1 MNMERLVVGLTLLA
15 SAWSAFAEWS
25 LHEQFDRL
33 LVYDGQFLREY
44 TYKPRDIRGPHSGMF
59 IWAALLQK
67 DGKLKPYS
75 KGMEIKGELRAGQ
88 LLVSGESVMNPTV
101 VEFVVTGGSRLE
113 LEFGLCDLALEKG
126 NKGTL
131 LKIELLAG
139 GKSSIETVTIGE
151 NRWQKKTVALP
162 KADRVLVRLMASR
175 RGGSTNWTGLVVRG
189 GGEVGTRDQA
199 RALSPKRNSIGN
211 LDVTLKPSPH
221 RVTAKPGYDI
231 LFYRDKPFL
240 SFATKGNPAGSE
252 EMQGKL
258 GFNTFYV
265 EGMGFGRYWP
275 EGAPSVVVPKD
286 SVIHH
291 DLRLSQQFDMPFKST
306 ISMAHCSPFLPPWL
320 VKKEN
325 LGLEGH
331 QLRRG
336 GDTHTSF
343 IKPATLQWHKR
354 GLEGWVKPFLDQPS
368 LFVFGQEDDASHW
381 DDYSKEA
388 VASWRVWLRKRF
400 GGDFRAFSD
409 YVGGCKS
416 RTGVSPVQS
425 LETTHS
431 RRQDAGADGQ
441 AGRLSHIDFDAVPQP
456 KRFEPDDRFGFPMRF
471 AYLKLRWI
479 TESYGD
485 YLAELFAHMRKLAP
499 GVPLTQRFVNWPG
512 GPTVCKRVGFD
523 YNYTFGHLTTE
534 GVPNGYGIGRKIWTG
549 IYAHMGTL
557 PLPRGG
563 SIGKAYSRTIRRGPM
578 SRAEWELNAFT
589 ILANGGCGFEY
600 STLVPTWGPQWETST
615 LYNADGKL
623 TPTGEAG
630 APVIKQALENA
641 RYMMHYEQHPDVAV
655 FHDASFNSTPFGGAW
670 GQSKVGIYTLIR
682 ETGFHFDPLDE
693 ADMTAEKLR
702 GRKVLVLAGSLS
714 LAPEVQSAIRD
725 YVRGGGTLVTVFC
738 SDGQGFPGCNSY
750 DYACKVRASAAQKSF
765 DEPKAAAH
773 LGDVLGI
780 RSGGGVTARE
790 QVKSESHGA
799 ISLKDFNAL
808 AKEGRWVK
816 QDACCAKL
824 APRAEAK
831 VLAAFEN
838 GSPAAIEHHFGKG
851 RAFTFA
857 FDLGLIANN
866 LTVPPLYAW
875 WSDLL
880 ASLGCRKVVDT
891 GNWFVEAGAWH
902 DDAGNRLIILV
913 NHDAA
918 NAQEAKLPDGKTVRL
933 EAGRSKTIVL
943 PK

>member
-1 MNMERLVVGLTLLA
+1 MNMERLVVGLTLLT

-25 LHEQFDRL
+25 LHEQFDRV

-44 TYKPRDIRGPHSGMF
+44 AYKPRDIRGPHSGMF
-59 IWAALLQK
+59 IWAALPQK
-67 DGKLKPYS
+67 DDKLKPYS

-88 LLVSGESVMNPTV
+88 LLVSGESVINPTV
-101 VEFVVTGGSRLE
+101 VEFVVNGGSRLE

-139 GKSSIETVTIGE
+139 GTSFTETVTIAE
-151 NRWQKKTVALP
+151 NRWQKKTMALP

-175 RGGSTNWTGLVVRG
+175 RGGGTNWTGLVVRG
-189 GGEVGTRDQA
+189 DGEVGTREQA
-199 RALSPKRNSIGN
+199 RALSPKRNSIGK

-231 LFYRDKPFL
+231 LFYREKPFL

-275 EGAPSVVVPKD
+275 EGAPGVVIPPD
-286 SVIHH
+286 SAIHH
-291 DLRLSQQFDMPFKST
+291 DLRLSQQFDMPFKAT

-343 IKPATLQWHKR
+343 IKPATLRWHKT

-381 DDYSKEA
+381 DDYSTDA
-388 VASWRVWLRKRF
+388 ATSWHAWLRKRF

-409 YVGGCKS
+409 YVGSVREFG
-416 RTGVSPVQS
+416 
-425 LETTHS
+425 
-431 RRQDAGADGQ
+431 
-441 AGRLSHIDFDAVPQP
+441 DFDSVPQP
-456 KRFEPDDRFGFPMRF
+456 KRFEPDDRFGFPMRL
-471 AYLKLRWI
+471 AYLKLQWI

-534 GVPNGYGIGRKIWTG
+534 GVPNGYGIGKKIWTG

-563 SIGKAYSRTIRRGPM
+563 SLGKAYSRTIRRGPM
-578 SRAEWELNAFT
+578 TRAEWELNAFT

-600 STLVPTWGPQWETST
+600 STLVPTWGPQWETSA

-630 APVIKQALENA
+630 APVIKEALENA

-655 FHDASFNSTPFGGAW
+655 FHDATFNSTPFGGAW

-682 ETGFHFDPLDE
+682 ETGFHFDPLSE
-693 ADMTAEKLR
+693 SDMTAEKLR

-738 SDGQGFPGCNSY
+738 SDGAGFPGCNSY

-780 RSGGGVTARE
+780 RSGGGVTSRE
-790 QVKSESHGA
+790 RMKSERRGA
-799 ISLKDFNAL
+799 IPLKDFNAL

-816 QDACCAKL
+816 QEACCARL
-824 APRAEAK
+824 TPRPEAK
-831 VLAAFEN
+831 VLATFED
-838 GSPAAIEHHFGKG
+838 GSPVAIEHHFGKG
-851 RAFTFA
+851 RAITFA

-902 DDAGNRLIILV
+902 DDDGNRLIILV
-913 NHDAA
+913 NHDSSSP
-918 NAQEAKLPDGKTVRL
+918 QEAKLPDGKAVRL
-933 EAGRSKTIVL
+933 DAGRAKTIVL
-943 PK
+943 RK